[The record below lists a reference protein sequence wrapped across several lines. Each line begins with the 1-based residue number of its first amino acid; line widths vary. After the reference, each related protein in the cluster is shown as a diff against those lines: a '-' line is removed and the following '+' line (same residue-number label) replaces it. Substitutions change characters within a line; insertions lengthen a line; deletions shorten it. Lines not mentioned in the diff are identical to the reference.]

1 MTSPMRSIAPT
12 TTSRSEAGRPD
23 IMHDSAPAAPTG
35 AQPALV
41 YRGKSFIGN
50 VLWRWS
56 RAAIRGADLAFPL
69 AET

>member
-23 IMHDSAPAAPTG
+23 TMHDSAPAAPRW
-35 AQPALV
+35 AQPALMQV
-41 YRGKSFIGN
+41 PKSFCTKA
-50 VLWRWS
+50 LWS
-56 RAAIRGADLAFPL
+56 RSLAAIRGADLAFPL